1 MMIQLTSTQRD
12 LLVQLLSDEL
22 QEIGPEIHHATIS
35 TYKHDLQD
43 ERRELRELLDRVR
56 VLTEDVVHAPTTPLA
71 APDAIGLA

>member
-1 MMIQLTSTQRD
+1 MQIQLTSTQRD

-35 TYKHDLQD
+35 TYKHDLQA
-43 ERRELRELLDRVR
+43 ERRELRDLLDRMR
-56 VLTEDVVHAPTTPLA
+56 VLTEDVARTPATPLA